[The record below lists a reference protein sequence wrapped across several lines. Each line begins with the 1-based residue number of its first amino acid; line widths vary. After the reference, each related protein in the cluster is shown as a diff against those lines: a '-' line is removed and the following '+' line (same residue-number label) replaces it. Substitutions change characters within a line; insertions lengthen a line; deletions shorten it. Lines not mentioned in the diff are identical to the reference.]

1 MRTFVAIEIPDV
13 VKEGLAKAQDRL
25 KGAGVD
31 AGWPQSEG
39 IHLTLKFLGETS
51 DQRVPQIVQA
61 LALELDGAEPFRLS
75 PKGVGTFPN
84 PASARVVW
92 VGITGDIGRLVAL
105 QAAVEKAVVGMGMER
120 DDRPYTPHLTLG
132 RIKRVR
138 KPDVWL
144 KELEGI
150 KNFRLPGFDVTAI
163 SLISSELRPSGAV
176 YREFGRV
183 ALK

>member
-1 MRTFVAIEIPDV
+1 MRAFIAIEIPEV
-13 VKEGLAKAQDRL
+13 IKEGLARAQDRL

-31 AGWPQSEG
+31 AGWPRPEG

-61 LALELDGAEPFRLS
+61 LALGLGGTGRFRLS
-75 PKGVGTFPN
+75 PDGVGTFPN

-92 VGITGDIGRLVAL
+92 VGITGDVGRLVAL
-105 QAAVEKAVVGMGMER
+105 QAAVEKAMVGMGMER

-132 RIKRVR
+132 MIKRIR
-138 KPDVWL
+138 KPDMWL
-144 KELEGI
+144 KGLEGI
-150 KNFRLPGFDVTAI
+150 KNFRLPGFEVTAI
-163 SLISSELRPSGAV
+163 SLIESKFRPTGAV
-176 YREFGRV
+176 YGELGRV